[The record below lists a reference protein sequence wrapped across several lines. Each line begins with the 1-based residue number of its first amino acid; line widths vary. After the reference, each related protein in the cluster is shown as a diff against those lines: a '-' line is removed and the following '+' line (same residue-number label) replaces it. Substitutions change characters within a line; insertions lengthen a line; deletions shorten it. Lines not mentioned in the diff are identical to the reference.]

1 MTTLP
6 RRPGRDKPA
15 RLSPRAVEFL
25 RSQGV
30 ELPDPQDPT
39 LAPAGA
45 AAIAPA
51 PMPTPAPGRP
61 PEPPPAARPAQY
73 HHTGPKPSRAQRV
86 HARRRA
92 VERREAAYLER
103 MTQRAIAA
111 GHTGKGLRMVPL
123 AVWTGC
129 AQVVADPTGRAARI
143 HLRRLV
149 NRTAAGAILR
159 AALGAGSDGT
169 WATLRTRRIAALGLA
184 LVWLG
189 QYTARVGPWN
199 CIVKGI
205 PRAALA
211 VLLRDPFDTRARSGK
226 RGAGVP
232 AVTTLFGTHRPGAA
246 DDSGDAGYFCS
257 LRSAGLVYR
266 QQVPAWDAGPGEVG
280 PSGYTCNRYWIVTDA
295 RYVSDFGD
303 GLRQLAAEL
312 GRLADRDAVQL
323 GAQLARERRAR
334 TGPPAGPPSGPPN

>member
-6 RRPGRDKPA
+6 RRGPGDKPA
-15 RLSPRAVEFL
+15 RFSSRTVDFL
-25 RSQGV
+25 RAQGV
-30 ELPDPQDPT
+30 ELPADGPQ
-39 LAPAGA
+39 APAA
-45 AAIAPA
+45 VDAIAPA
-51 PMPTPAPGRP
+51 PMPAQAPRPAQGRPSEPAP
-61 PEPPPAARPAQY
+61 ARAPQY

-111 GHTGKGLRMVPL
+111 GHSGQGLRTIPL
-123 AVWTGC
+123 ATWVGC

-159 AALGAGSDGT
+159 ASLGPGSDGT

-211 VLLRDPFDTRARSGK
+211 VLLRDPFDTRAGK

-246 DDSGDAGYFCS
+246 DDSGDAGYFCA

-266 QQVPAWDAGPGEVG
+266 QQVPACDATPGEVG

-312 GRLADRDAVQL
+312 GRLADSDAAQL
-323 GAQLARERRAR
+323 GAQFARERRACAPV
-334 TGPPAGPPSGPPN
+334 GPPPGPPN